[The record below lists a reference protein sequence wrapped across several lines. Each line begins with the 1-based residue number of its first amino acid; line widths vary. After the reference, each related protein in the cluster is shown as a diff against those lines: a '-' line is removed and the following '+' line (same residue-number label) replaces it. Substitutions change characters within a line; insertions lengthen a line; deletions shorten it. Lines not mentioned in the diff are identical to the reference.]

1 MFRKFSKRFKGIRLS
16 LSSKLTLGL
25 SAIAAILLLSGII
38 SLLEYRRMSDYVSD
52 LIATNI
58 NGINI
63 SQKLSNA
70 ADNYNLR
77 ILDAIGSNNPTLD
90 FEDDNEVFMS
100 HYDSLATI
108 FSSEEAVARVDS
120 VMYSYSAYM
129 LTSLEMGYAVM
140 SDFID
145 ARAWYFDR
153 LQPRYSRLKSDIE
166 KLNDMIYVELRE
178 NSKTFEAGFYRSII
192 PGVVSVGAGLL
203 LVMLFLVFIL
213 LYYVRPLKRMLG
225 GLKDYRAAGKQYVY
239 DFDGDDE
246 LVELNEGLK
255 DLTEENAELK
265 RRITRL
271 REEREKFIESS
282 SVSDI

>member
-77 ILDAIGSNNPTLD
+77 ILDAIGANNPTLD

-120 VMYSYSAYM
+120 VMYS
-129 LTSLEMGYAVM
+129 
-140 SDFID
+140 
-145 ARAWYFDR
+145 
-153 LQPRYSRLKSDIE
+153 
-166 KLNDMIYVELRE
+166 
-178 NSKTFEAGFYRSII
+178 
-192 PGVVSVGAGLL
+192 
-203 LVMLFLVFIL
+203 
-213 LYYVRPLKRMLG
+213 
-225 GLKDYRAAGKQYVY
+225 
-239 DFDGDDE
+239 
-246 LVELNEGLK
+246 
-255 DLTEENAELK
+255 
-265 RRITRL
+265 
-271 REEREKFIESS
+271 
-282 SVSDI
+282 